1 MIMLETKALKE
12 DWDLMN
18 KTGDE
23 DGTETSEDAE
33 EKAEKAFSSEENEEL
48 RQILEEM
55 GR

>member
-1 MIMLETKALKE
+1 MLETKALKE

-33 EKAEKAFSSEENEEL
+33 ENEDKMDDDDDEEEEG
-48 RQILEEM
+48 LE
-55 GR
+55 

>member
-23 DGTETSEDAE
+23 DGTEISEDAE
-33 EKAEKAFSSEENEEL
+33 ENEDEMDGKDEDEESEE
-48 RQILEEM
+48 LE
-55 GR
+55 